1 MTKNKKNFRKTTNE
15 LKIKKKKVGKINNL
29 LYANSN
35 MNLSLS

>member
-1 MTKNKKNFRKTTNE
+1 MTKNKKTFRKTTNE
-15 LKIKKKKVGKINNL
+15 LKIKKVGKINNL